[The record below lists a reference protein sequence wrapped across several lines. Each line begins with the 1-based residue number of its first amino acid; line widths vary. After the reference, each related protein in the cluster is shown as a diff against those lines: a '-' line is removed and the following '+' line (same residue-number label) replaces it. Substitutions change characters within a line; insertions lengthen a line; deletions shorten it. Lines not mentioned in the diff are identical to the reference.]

1 MFVCGLATDYC
12 VKYTCQDALKL
23 GYTVYVIRDGV
34 RGVDLPPG
42 SADLA
47 LKELE
52 EQGCRL
58 LQSDEVEAQLTSA

>member
-1 MFVCGLATDYC
+1 MCGLATDYC

-23 GYTVYVIRDGV
+23 GYKVYVIQDGV

-52 EQGCRL
+52 QQGCIL
-58 LQSDEVEAQLTSA
+58 VQSDEVEAKLTLA